1 MLSQT
6 GSTAL
11 YGVRRKKIRMWKY
24 RRILPFQIEYRL
36 HRGSFCH
43 PDDEKKGTKI
53 FSLAVRRGAGWYFT
67 AFL

>member
-11 YGVRRKKIRMWKY
+11 YGAGRKKIRMWEY

-36 HRGSFCH
+36 CRSSFRH
-43 PDDEKKGTKI
+43 PDDQKKGTKT
-53 FSLAVRRGAGWYFT
+53 FFHGG
-67 AFL
+67 